1 VSRWDGN
8 ELFGSVF
15 GALSCQGVS
24 DRAQRVLG
32 LEELAL
38 GASEGDEM
46 KKILLTATALATF
59 AAAQSFAQ
67 EGTYVKGAV
76 GYGMMDESDVVRP
89 LATGEIDPEGN
100 ARFMLGLGHAFPNNW
115 RVDLDIMDRYA
126 DGGAVD
132 DVSGSTDIQNVTVM
146 LNAIYDL
153 NRAGRFNP
161 YLGLGIGASRTDT
174 GIATSFGGPTVVEED
189 ESTELGYQGLAGLG
203 VKLSPRLSAD
213 FEYRYVELG
222 DVDGSSYAFE
232 DNQSHDFLIGLRYAL
247 TGAAPAPARAP
258 APAPAPPTAARAPAA
273 APACENVD
281 FIVYFEFDESDLTT
295 QAADTIGAAAQR
307 SANCSVT
314 RVNIEGHA
322 DRSGSPAY
330 NTALSERRAR
340 SVSAE
345 LVRRGIPASAIT
357 IEALGESAPA
367 VDTPDGAREPLNR
380 RSEVVIVVAGPG
392 A

>member
-1 VSRWDGN
+1 
-8 ELFGSVF
+8 
-15 GALSCQGVS
+15 
-24 DRAQRVLG
+24 
-32 LEELAL
+32 
-38 GASEGDEM
+38 M

-59 AAAQSFAQ
+59 AAAQSLAQ

-76 GYGMMDESDVVRP
+76 GYGMMDESDIVRP

-115 RVDLDIMDRYA
+115 RIDFDIMDRYA
-126 DGGAVD
+126 DGGAVND
-132 DVSGSTDIQNVTVM
+132 TSGSTDIQNVTVM

-161 YLGLGIGASRTDT
+161 YLGLGLGVSRTDT

-189 ESTELGYQGLAGLG
+189 ESTELGYQGLAGLA

-258 APAPAPPTAARAPAA
+258 APAPAPPTAARAPVT

-281 FIVYFEFDESDLTT
+281 FIVYFEFDRSDLTT
-295 QAADTIGAAAQR
+295 QAADTIAAAAQR
-307 SANCSVT
+307 ASSCSVT

-322 DRSGSPAY
+322 DRSGSAAY

-357 IEALGESAPA
+357 IEALGESRPA
-367 VDTPDGAREPLNR
+367 VNTPDGAREPLNR
-380 RSEVVIVVAGPG
+380 RSEVAIIVAGPG